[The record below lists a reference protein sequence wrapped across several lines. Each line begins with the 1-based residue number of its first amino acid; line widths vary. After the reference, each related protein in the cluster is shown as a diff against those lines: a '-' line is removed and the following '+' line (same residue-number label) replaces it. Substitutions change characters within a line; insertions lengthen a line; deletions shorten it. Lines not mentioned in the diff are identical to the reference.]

1 MANINP
7 RAAALIDNDG
17 WQTSSNNRKQ
27 KQRQKQKQKQ
37 SQNKP
42 VNVNSQRSKKYEK
55 INISNEDKIDV
66 DSNKEFPE
74 LGISKK
80 QTKLEKRMNYLGV
93 ASHQITV
100 EKEEP
105 VKDGWLRIKQDKSGF
120 VSKTYGKNNNSF
132 QIEQEMENR
141 NINEIFRK
149 IVIRHN
155 YYKFLDQEN
164 YFTNYKFSWES
175 DSDSESMSDG
185 FSDYGDDIDDNFPD
199 DDDDFNA
206 DY

>member
-1 MANINP
+1 
-7 RAAALIDNDG
+7 
-17 WQTSSNNRKQ
+17 
-27 KQRQKQKQKQ
+27 
-37 SQNKP
+37 
-42 VNVNSQRSKKYEK
+42 
-55 INISNEDKIDV
+55 
-66 DSNKEFPE
+66 
-74 LGISKK
+74 
-80 QTKLEKRMNYLGV
+80 MNYLGV
-93 ASHQITV
+93 ASHEITV

-141 NINEIFRK
+141 NINEIFRN
-149 IVIRHN
+149 IVARHN
-155 YYKFLDQEN
+155 NYKFLDQEN

-185 FSDYGDDIDDNFPD
+185 FSYNGDDGDDNFYD

>member
-1 MANINP
+1 MTNINS
-7 RAAALIDNDG
+7 RASALIDNDG
-17 WQTSSNNRKQ
+17 WKTYSNNRKQ
-27 KQRQKQKQKQ
+27 NQKQRQNKRLNETSQKSK
-37 SQNKP
+37 
-42 VNVNSQRSKKYEK
+42 NSKNFNSSNEVK
-55 INISNEDKIDV
+55 INV

-120 VSKTYGKNNNSF
+120 VSKTYGKNNNSL

-141 NINEIFRK
+141 NINEIFRN
-149 IVIRHN
+149 IVVRHN

-175 DSDSESMSDG
+175 DSDNESMSDG
-185 FSDYGDDIDDNFPD
+185 FSEYGDDGDDNFPD